1 MTTADQMFDALNL
14 EELTIVAAFVVARRL
29 SREQGTD
36 DALEAFVSLA
46 GEQAAR
52 WALGWTIAYARQRDL
67 EKTGAT
73 SIDSPALLAALPP
86 SMRAWAAQ
94 RLAAPVCAD
103 ADEARDVFEMNA
115 ELLAQLG
122 GVL

>member
-14 EELTIVAAFVVARRL
+14 DELTIVAGLARARL
-29 SREQGTD
+29 DAYAHGP
-36 DALEAFVSLA
+36 DALAVYVDRV

-52 WALGWTIAYARQRDL
+52 WALGWSIAWSRKRDAA
-67 EKTGAT
+67 ERGGAV
-73 SIDSPALLAALPP
+73 SIDPIALVEALPP
-86 SMRAWAAQ
+86 SMRAWAAK
-94 RLAAPVCAD
+94 RLASPVCAD